1 MANAKLHVIC
11 GNCGEDKAFK
21 LSIDQVGASMGEN
34 DEDDVYLKCL
44 SCSTLHP
51 LLERFPTKEVSARQ
65 Y

>member
-11 GNCGEDKAFK
+11 GNCGEDNDFK
-21 LSIDQVGASMGEN
+21 LSIDHVGASLGEN

-51 LLERFPTKEVSARQ
+51 LLDRFPPEADNVRQ